1 MPLPSCAVLAAPR
14 GRTRTVPPHAT
25 RIQAALP
32 MAGLAVPAETTLPA
46 GLAVTAALTMP
57 AGPTVLMVL
66 AAPAVPVGR
75 AETAARTAAV
85 AGLDAAVLPE
95 PVGRP
100 AEASAKAPQTVKKPR
115 TAKALKP
122 AAGSG
127 PGN

>member
-32 MAGLAVPAETTLPA
+32 MAGQAVPAETTLPA

-57 AGPTVLMVL
+57 AGPAVLMVPT
-66 AAPAVPVGR
+66 APAELAGP
-75 AETAARTAAV
+75 AARTAAV
-85 AGLDAAVLPE
+85 AWLDAAMQPE

-100 AEASAKAPQTVKKPR
+100 AEASAKAPRTVKKPQ

>member
-14 GRTRTVPPHAT
+14 GQTRTVPPHAT

-32 MAGLAVPAETTLPA
+32 MAGQAVPAETALPA
-46 GLAVTAALTMP
+46 GLSETAALTMP
-57 AGPTVLMVL
+57 AEPAGLMVPTAPAEL
-66 AAPAVPVGR
+66 AETAAPAELAGH
-75 AETAARTAAV
+75 AARTAAV

-100 AEASAKAPQTVKKPR
+100 AEASAKAPQTAKKP
-115 TAKALKP
+115 KP
-122 AAGSG
+122 AAGPG